1 MNATCQDAE
10 EMPRNSIAYE
20 EDFFAWTQ
28 DQAQL
33 LREGKLSLVD
43 AENVAEEIES
53 MGRSDRREL
62 ESRFVVLLV
71 HLLKWQVQTEFQSRS
86 WSSTIRTQRHEIEAL
101 LADSPS
107 LRIVVHQPRAAL
119 YDRARR
125 NAADETGIS
134 EKNFPEMCPFAPAQ
148 ILAADFLPET

>member
-1 MNATCQDAE
+1 MA
-10 EMPRNSIAYE
+10 RNSAAYDD
-20 EDFFAWTQ
+20 DFFAWTQ
-28 DQAQL
+28 DQARL
-33 LREGKLSLVD
+33 LREGNLSLID

-53 MGRSDRREL
+53 MGRSDRRQL
-62 ESRFVVLLV
+62 ESRFTVLLM

-107 LRIVVHQPRAAL
+107 LRHVVEQPRAAL
-119 YDRARR
+119 YLWARR

-134 EKNFPEMCPFAPAQ
+134 EKNFPRTCPFTPAQ
-148 ILAADFLPET
+148 ILAEEFLPDDQP